1 VKIAPYTL
9 TATEAVQAIASGRLS
24 SVDLVKSCL
33 AQIADTDASI
43 NAWAYLDPESALAQ
57 AAECDRIRKAG
68 LGTGPLHGLPVG
80 LKDVIDTRDMPTQRG
95 TDIFKDR
102 QPDKDARLVERLR
115 ESGAVIMGKTVTTE
129 LAFVHAN
136 DTRNPHNPE
145 HSPGGSSSGSAAAVA
160 ACHVPL
166 AVGTQTN
173 GSVIRPASFCGTFGF
188 KPTRGVISRAGVLKT
203 SDSLDQVGCFGRS
216 LEDVALLTDALAGY
230 DQADSCSFARPRPQM
245 RAGAQAEAP
254 VAPDLVWFNLPF
266 YDRLSPDAHEGMEAV
281 LDVLGPRITRMAAAD
296 TLANLVAVQARIHE
310 YEICQHQAA
319 VFDANFE
326 DLSRELQLIVAR
338 GRKISEAEYTDALA
352 VKASAQTSLM
362 SCLSNLMRSLPPAQ
376 PGKPPNLGQARAIRY
391 FAPYGPWPVCPAS
404 ACPFWWVTITSQLA
418 YSSSGQLKKMTVFC
432 APRDGCN
439 STWRKPPNEG
449 QSHVKN
455 CQTHRGACGH
465 GSFPHIHRG
474 PVT

>member
-1 VKIAPYTL
+1 MKIAPYTL

-188 KPTRGVISRAGVLKT
+188 KPTRGVISRSGVLKT

-352 VKASAQTSLM
+352 VKASAQTFFDELFVEFDAIIATCATGEAPKFGSGTGDPIFCTLWTLAGLP
-362 SCLSNLMRSLPPAQ
+362 CVSLPLLVGDNNLPIGVQLIGPIEKDDRLLRTARWLQLHLAQ
-376 PGKPPNLGQARAIRY
+376 A
-391 FAPYGPWPVCPAS
+391 
-404 ACPFWWVTITSQLA
+404 T
-418 YSSSGQLKKMTVFC
+418 
-432 APRDGCN
+432 
-439 STWRKPPNEG
+439 
-449 QSHVKN
+449 
-455 CQTHRGACGH
+455 
-465 GSFPHIHRG
+465 
-474 PVT
+474 

>member
-1 VKIAPYTL
+1 MKIAPYPL

-352 VKASAQTSLM
+352 VKASAQTFFDELFVEFDAIIAPCATGEAPKFGSGTGDPIFCTLWTLAGLP
-362 SCLSNLMRSLPPAQ
+362 CVSLPLLVGDNNLPIGVQLIGPIEKDDRLLRTARWLQLHLAQ
-376 PGKPPNLGQARAIRY
+376 A
-391 FAPYGPWPVCPAS
+391 
-404 ACPFWWVTITSQLA
+404 T
-418 YSSSGQLKKMTVFC
+418 
-432 APRDGCN
+432 
-439 STWRKPPNEG
+439 
-449 QSHVKN
+449 
-455 CQTHRGACGH
+455 
-465 GSFPHIHRG
+465 
-474 PVT
+474 

>member
-1 VKIAPYTL
+1 MKIAPYTL

-33 AQIADTDASI
+33 EQIADTDASI
-43 NAWAYLDPESALAQ
+43 KAWAHLDPESALAQ

-102 QPDKDARLVERLR
+102 QPDKDARLVECLR

-352 VKASAQTSLM
+352 VKASAQTFFDELFVEFDAIIAPCATGEAPKFGSGTGDPIFCTLWTLAGLP
-362 SCLSNLMRSLPPAQ
+362 CVSLPLLVGDNNLPIGVQLIGPIEKDDRLLRTARWLQLHLAQ
-376 PGKPPNLGQARAIRY
+376 A
-391 FAPYGPWPVCPAS
+391 
-404 ACPFWWVTITSQLA
+404 T
-418 YSSSGQLKKMTVFC
+418 
-432 APRDGCN
+432 
-439 STWRKPPNEG
+439 
-449 QSHVKN
+449 
-455 CQTHRGACGH
+455 
-465 GSFPHIHRG
+465 
-474 PVT
+474 

>member
-1 VKIAPYTL
+1 MKIAPYTL

-43 NAWAYLDPESALAQ
+43 KAWAYLDPESALAQ

-266 YDRLSPDAHEGMEAV
+266 NDRLSPDAHEGMEAV

-326 DLSRELQLIVAR
+326 DLSSELQLIVAR

-352 VKASAQTSLM
+352 VKASAQTFFDELFVEFDAIIAPCATGEAPKFGSGTGDPIFCTLWTLAGLP
-362 SCLSNLMRSLPPAQ
+362 CVSLPLLVGDNNLPIGVQLIGPIEKDDRLLRTARWLQLHLAQ
-376 PGKPPNLGQARAIRY
+376 A
-391 FAPYGPWPVCPAS
+391 
-404 ACPFWWVTITSQLA
+404 T
-418 YSSSGQLKKMTVFC
+418 
-432 APRDGCN
+432 
-439 STWRKPPNEG
+439 
-449 QSHVKN
+449 
-455 CQTHRGACGH
+455 
-465 GSFPHIHRG
+465 
-474 PVT
+474 

>member
-1 VKIAPYTL
+1 MKIAPYTL

-43 NAWAYLDPESALAQ
+43 KAWAYLDPESALAQ

-80 LKDVIDTRDMPTQRG
+80 LKDVIDTRDMPTQGG

-102 QPDKDARLVERLR
+102 QPEKDARLVERLR

-326 DLSRELQLIVAR
+326 DLSSELQLIVAR

-352 VKASAQTSLM
+352 VKASAQTFFDELFVEFDAIIAPCAAGEAPKFGSGTGDPIFCTLWTLAGLP
-362 SCLSNLMRSLPPAQ
+362 CVSLPLLVGDNNLPIGVQLIGPIEKDDRLLRTARWLQLHLAQ
-376 PGKPPNLGQARAIRY
+376 A
-391 FAPYGPWPVCPAS
+391 
-404 ACPFWWVTITSQLA
+404 T
-418 YSSSGQLKKMTVFC
+418 
-432 APRDGCN
+432 
-439 STWRKPPNEG
+439 
-449 QSHVKN
+449 
-455 CQTHRGACGH
+455 
-465 GSFPHIHRG
+465 
-474 PVT
+474 